1 MNRTISILTLVAAF
15 VLASTSVVGQTSK
28 GTVTGIVTDQNGADV
43 SGAEVELKDAATN
56 LVRTTTTNEAGLYR
70 FDAVELASYNLTI
83 KAKGFKTLTNTGIQ
97 VQANRIATIDVKLE
111 VGTTEETVNINAA
124 SGEMLQTSDPVRG
137 GNFNTLQV
145 QSLPLAGAG
154 NGYDLGSLLPGVTTA
169 TTGAQFG
176 NDSQFSVNGQ
186 RPRGNNYLIDG
197 TENNDISVTG
207 PASQINNPDAVAEVS
222 VQTGL
227 FSAEFGRA
235 GGGVFNLV
243 TKSGTN
249 DFHGTARWNLLSQA
263 FNAITNSNRLSN
275 PTATKPPVF
284 TRNIWGGT
292 F

>member
-1 MNRTISILTLVAAF
+1 
-15 VLASTSVVGQTSK
+15 
-28 GTVTGIVTDQNGADV
+28 
-43 SGAEVELKDAATN
+43 
-56 LVRTTTTNEAGLYR
+56 
-70 FDAVELASYNLTI
+70 
-83 KAKGFKTLTNTGIQ
+83 
-97 VQANRIATIDVKLE
+97 
-111 VGTTEETVNINAA
+111 
-124 SGEMLQTSDPVRG
+124 SDPVRG

-169 TTGAQFG
+169 TSGAQFG

-186 RPRGNNYLIDG
+186 RPCGNNYLIDG

-207 PASQINNPDAVAEVS
+207 PPSQINNPDAVAEVS

-292 F
+292 FGGPLPLPRFGEGGPSVISGRNRTFFFFGIQWDRNRSTANFPINSSVRVPTALGVQQLRALFPAGVNPRVDLYLQALGNTRGVSSLSTIDLGSSRGTIQTGLTGI